1 MTAWVPLLALVLGML
16 LLPPLGALLA
26 GQPLG
31 ELLRFPLD
39 ARAWDPL
46 PPDTALLVL
55 AWVAAGAAVLV
66 PLWMARPD
74 PARTRQAL
82 EADPGGD
89 QALGQA
95 GGGASR
101 ALRPLRLLVWGGLL
115 LGAALALARAGLA
128 GLSQPALVLGLTLV
142 LAGHTERRTGTSL
155 VAKRPTYFLLL
166 FPVSALLGWLFHWL
180 NLYLQLWIYPGAGA
194 ESAIPFVLVR
204 SLDYGTLLPALLVL
218 RQWLASW
225 GPLLVGWSRARPLGR
240 EHEAGGQGL
249 GWTWLGLAG
258 LGLAGAA
265 VWPDWIWPLAWCAP
279 LLLALGL
286 QRTGGGPGLL
296 AGITRGDWS
305 RLLIT
310 ALAALLLGVLIQ
322 GWNSLMGPVWVFQVP
337 LIGALPF
344 LGLPLPAYVG
354 LLPLGLLGL
363 WVADQLAHPWRR
375 RPLGLPRPFPVRL
388 SIKR

>member
-1 MTAWVPLLALVLGML
+1 MTAWLPLLVLVLGML

-26 GQPLG
+26 GQPQG

-46 PPDTALLVL
+46 PPDTALLIL
-55 AWVAAGAAVLV
+55 ACVAAGAAVLV

-74 PARTRQAL
+74 PARTRQAV
-82 EADPGGD
+82 EAVPEGD
-89 QALGQA
+89 QALGEP
-95 GGGASR
+95 GGGATR
-101 ALRPLRLLVWGGLL
+101 PLLPLRLLVWGGLL
-115 LGAALALARAGLA
+115 LGAALALALAGLA

-155 VAKRPTYFLLL
+155 VSRRPGYFLLL

-180 NLYLQLWIYPGAGA
+180 NLYLQLWVYPGAGA
-194 ESAIPFVLVR
+194 ESAIPYVLVR
-204 SLDYGTLLPALLVL
+204 TLDYATLLPALLVL

-225 GPLLVGWSRARPLGR
+225 RTLLLCWGRARPLGR
-240 EHEAGGQGL
+240 EDAAGGGL
-249 GWTWLGLAG
+249 TWTALALAG

-279 LLLALGL
+279 LLLVLGL
-286 QRTGGGPGLL
+286 QRSGVGPGLF
-296 AGITRGDWS
+296 AGIPRGDWS

-310 ALAALLLGVLIQ
+310 ALAALLLGLLIQ
-322 GWNSLMGPVWVFQVP
+322 GWNSLMGPVWVFQLP
-337 LIGALPF
+337 LIGALPL
-344 LGLPLPAYVG
+344 LGLPLPAYAG

-375 RPLGLPRPFPVRL
+375 RPLGLLRPFPVRL